1 MFIQEARICP
11 TSTDL
16 LQFAQNHLPEL
27 DMNQIRNHVNSCST
41 CTQALESLHFAGS
54 AQAPADGS
62 SNQVS
67 PEDLKGLFASHAARF
82 QQLLQF
88 AQPEQGR
95 FGQIWTTKP
104 WSVVQ
109 RSNPEEDLPLRII
122 VLLEDES
129 DTSVLNERFLTAAPI
144 SLDIAYQSNYDLM
157 VSEQE
162 SPLGYPF
169 MVEPWNPV
177 SPLRAQLERC
187 LGTLQQPVK
196 RFLGLVYQASLGMS
210 VDLSEVLQF
219 LGPAILHPDDPRVP
233 FQEQER
239 EACDYLRQP
248 LLQSLKRAEARASE
262 ADRRGSIVLLR
273 RELQVIHGQL
283 PPVPAEVPAHLPL
296 AAAAAQTQVPSRYIY
311 AQSPD
316 GEVLGWMKRDFG
328 TDSLYMVWEHLP
340 QTLQGSTVSIR
351 FHLDTGTVH
360 TVEGSDVHQ
369 GGQTLLSQGE
379 HLRPAQIT
387 SFELEFRG

>member
-16 LQFAQNHLPEL
+16 LRYAQNHLSES
-27 DMNQIRNHVNSCST
+27 DMNQIRNHVNSCT
-41 CTQALESLHFAGS
+41 MCTQALESLHFAGS
-54 AQAPADGS
+54 AQAPTGGS
-62 SNQVS
+62 SKQVHS
-67 PEDLKGLFASHAARF
+67 EDLKGLFASRVAHFR
-82 QQLLQF
+82 QLLQF

-109 RSNPEEDLPLRII
+109 RSDPEEDMPLRII

-129 DTSVLNERFLTAAPI
+129 DTSVLNERFLVAAPI

-169 MVEPWNPV
+169 MVEPWNSV
-177 SPLRAQLERC
+177 SLLRAQLERC

-196 RFLGLVYQASLGMS
+196 RFLGLVYRASLGMS
-210 VDLSEVLQF
+210 VDVSEVVQS
-219 LGPAILHPDDPRVP
+219 LGPAILHPDDPRIP

-248 LLQSLKRAEARASE
+248 LLQLLKRAEATASE
-262 ADRRGSIVLLR
+262 ANRRGSIVLLR
-273 RELQVIHGQL
+273 RELPVIHGQL
-283 PPVPAEVPAHLPL
+283 PPVPAGARTPLPL
-296 AAAAAQTQVPSRYIY
+296 AAAAAQTQVPSHYIY

-316 GEVLGWMKRDFG
+316 GDVLGWMKRDLG

-340 QTLQGSTVSIR
+340 QTLQGTTVSISL
-351 FHLDTGTVH
+351 HLDTGTTR
-360 TVEGSDVHQ
+360 TVAESPVYQ
-369 GGQTLLSQGE
+369 GEQTLLSKGE